1 MKNIQKTYFIKIIV
15 LLFSLF
21 LIVTLSSV
29 VVLAQKAESE
39 EGKEAT
45 ETTVSIEA
53 DKVLYDKSMD
63 KMNFQGNLRILQED
77 IVLTAEEA
85 EFDVNQKIGQIKNN
99 IKLVQKDITITGEA
113 LEAFL
118 NDKRY
123 IFQGEVKLIQER
135 KDEEGKEDN
144 IIWNAPQLE
153 ILADSKD
160 ITATGGVKILKKDYT
175 ITAEQAVY
183 NDQEQ
188 KIELKGKVKIEEE
201 ESNRW
206 ISGDQAIFFI
216 ESERLEVTGNVHS
229 GLKLD

>member
-1 MKNIQKTYFIKIIV
+1 MKNYKNTYFPKIITLLLSLV
-15 LLFSLF
+15 LIIFLSL
-21 LIVTLSSV
+21 V
-29 VVLAQKAESE
+29 VIAQEIE

-45 ETTVSIEA
+45 ESTVSIEA

-63 KMNFQGNLRILQED
+63 KMSFQGNLRILQED

-85 EFDVNQKIGQIKNN
+85 DFDVDQKIGQIKNN

-123 IFQGEVKLIQER
+123 IFQGEVTLIQER

-144 IIWNAPQLE
+144 IVWNAPQLE
-153 ILADSKD
+153 ILADTKD

-188 KIELKGKVKIEEE
+188 KIELKGKVKIEEG

-216 ESERLEVTGNVHS
+216 ESERLEVTGNVRS